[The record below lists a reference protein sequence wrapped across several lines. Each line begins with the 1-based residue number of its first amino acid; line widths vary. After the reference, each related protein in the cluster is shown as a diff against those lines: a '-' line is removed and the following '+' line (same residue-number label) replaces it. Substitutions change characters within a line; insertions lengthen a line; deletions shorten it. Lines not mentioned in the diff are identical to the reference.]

1 MDDNLMQMYQTIMDK
16 LAKHE
21 SSIDELMGHY
31 HNKGSNKMSHEYPEI
46 SNVFKPHSGSM
57 GGYDGLLGGMGGGGM
72 LGGLLI
78 GALIGNRGGGGLF
91 GGGGDNGGA
100 GLVVNEITNTQVLS
114 KLGDIQGAIPLSA
127 AQTQNAIL
135 AQSNTICQGLNQL
148 GNTVTTGATNNLLA
162 TKDLSAQV
170 ATGNSIILQAIAQSE
185 IQTLRDQIALL
196 HGNHRALG
204 TEINVT
210 QNVSQMQ
217 QQAQQQAQLAG
228 IHSMLVGLPA
238 AFQRGQNELINIGSG
253 TVSGNTAA
261 NTNTA
266 IR

>member
-1 MDDNLMQMYQTIMDK
+1 MYQTIMDK
-16 LAKHE
+16 LSKHE
-21 SSIDELMGHY
+21 SSIDDLWAHY
-31 HNKGSNKMSHEYPEI
+31 HKGSSKMHEYPEI
-46 SNVFKPHSGSM
+46 SNVFKPHAGGM
-57 GGYDGLLGGMGGGGM
+57 GGYDGLMGGMGGGGL

-78 GALIGNRGGGGLF
+78 GALLGNRGGGGLF
-91 GGGGDNGGA
+91 GGNGDGNG
-100 GLVVNEITNTQVLS
+100 VNELTQVSTLS
-114 KLGDIQGAIPLSA
+114 KLGDIQGSIPLSA

-135 AQSNTICQGLNQL
+135 AQSNVICQGLNQL

-185 IQTLRDQIALL
+185 IQTLRDRLIGVEA
-196 HGNHRALG
+196 NHRALG
-204 TEINVT
+204 TEVNVT
-210 QNVSQMQ
+210 QTVNQAQAQ
-217 QQAQQQAQLAG
+217 QQQQAQLAG
-228 IHSMLVGLPA
+228 IHSMLLGLPA
-238 AFQRGQNELINIGSG
+238 FIQRGQNELINIGSG